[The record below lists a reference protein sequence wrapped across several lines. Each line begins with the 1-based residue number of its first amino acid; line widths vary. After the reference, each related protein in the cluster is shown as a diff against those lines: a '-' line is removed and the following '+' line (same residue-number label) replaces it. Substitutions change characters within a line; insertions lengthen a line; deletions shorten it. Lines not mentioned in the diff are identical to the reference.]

1 MAATQGWHRVDPD
14 DLPADGRV
22 RAVTV
27 GGHVVAL
34 ARCGGQLGALD
45 NRCPHQGGP
54 WVRGP
59 SRAAGCV
66 VRGMATTTTR
76 SPAHHLLDSP
86 MRPAPTRYM
95 KIPTASMWRCRN
107 GGHPARRSPT

>member
-54 WVRGP
+54 WVRVPRG
-59 SRAAGCV
+59 RLAALSVAWLRLRPGH
-66 VRGMATTTTR
+66 RGTTCWI
-76 SPAHHLLDSP
+76 L
-86 MRPAPTRYM
+86 
-95 KIPTASMWRCRN
+95 RCGQRVP
-107 GGHPARRSPT
+107 GT